1 MSFLEKMLSS
11 VAVLQKKHGIP
22 IIIVV
27 FMITVFLALGIG
39 KVEMQSDFTKEMP
52 QDLPIM
58 ILNEKIQ
65 DTFSGQ
71 DTVFVIFQLDDSIDA
86 RSIPRDIRSEE
97 SFSYLVKLEDSLT
110 SNPII
115 ESVTS
120 PVTFIRSFPLD
131 SDRGIKEAL
140 SNVPAANSF
149 ISRDYKTMVMFI
161 SADLGNSDKKINE
174 MTELVEGTINDFSKP
189 PGIKVM
195 FTGNPPMRML
205 IFDLLGKDSIYT
217 IILASIIILILLSL
231 MERSIPKA
239 LLIFTPLII
248 GLIWTMGTL
257 GWLGIKISV
266 ATAGLGA
273 MILGLGVESGVFMY
287 TRYHEEREKGKDQL
301 ESLKVA
307 VPGVGSAIL
316 GSGTTTI
323 IGFLALTIS
332 VMPMLQKLG
341 ISLALGI
348 FYCLVA
354 AVFIEPVIITFE
366 EKFHHWYTEKMTKRY
381 SEKHSAN
388 KKKGM

>member
-273 MILGLGVESGVFMY
+273 MILGLGVEYGVFMY

-381 SEKHSAN
+381 SEKNSAN
-388 KKKGM
+388 RKKGM